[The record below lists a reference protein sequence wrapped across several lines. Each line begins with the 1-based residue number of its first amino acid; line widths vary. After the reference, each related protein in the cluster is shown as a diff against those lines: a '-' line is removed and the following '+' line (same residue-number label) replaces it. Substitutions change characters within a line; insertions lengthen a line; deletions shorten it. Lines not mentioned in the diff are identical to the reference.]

1 MRIIALMS
9 ILPFML
15 ACSYSAPPS
24 DKKIDI
30 KQATYVAYK
39 GSSYDLNEVK
49 KIELLTKD
57 RAVHYANKFNAPREK
72 IDDYKYWYLVTGT
85 TQSNG
90 GWRYQA
96 SIKSRNISLCLT
108 PPDPFSMQVMALQV
122 PLLLVGTNSDIKL
135 IFDKTCG

>member
-1 MRIIALMS
+1 MS

-15 ACSYSAPPS
+15 ACSYSAPPP
-24 DKKIDI
+24 DKKIDT
-30 KQATYVAYK
+30 KQATYVAYQ

-49 KIELLTKD
+49 KIELLVKD

-90 GWRYQA
+90 GWHYQT

-108 PPDPFSMQVMALQV
+108 APNPLSAQVMALQV
-122 PLLLVGTNSDIKL
+122 PLLLVGANSDIKL